1 MELEAGRQPTR
12 GEVISSTTAK
22 EHEGIEGLTWAELS
36 AKWSEVV
43 QALEEGRVTVVNP
56 DHALEGA
63 LLIRYDKP
71 LYGFRCEIVAWIPQV
86 HAFPT
91 AWLGVHV
98 SSHCVNRT
106 VGNTLVFFRVS

>member
-1 MELEAGRQPTR
+1 MELEAGRRPTR
-12 GEVISSTTAK
+12 GEVVSSTTSK

-43 QALEEGRVTVVNP
+43 QALEQDRVTVVNP

-63 LLIRYDKP
+63 LLIRYDEP
-71 LYGFRCEIVAWIPQV
+71 LSGLRCEAYAWISQV

-91 AWLGVHV
+91 AWLAIF
-98 SSHCVNRT
+98 CV
-106 VGNTLVFFRVS
+106 FRVS